1 MDKEFKQRFVVAMG
15 KLAVLFEG
23 ELPQEKVELYYKYLS
38 YFPIEKLENA
48 IEYLIKNRKNH
59 FFPLISEIIE
69 AIEGNVELK
78 ASEAWCELIGNS
90 FVNSDN
96 LTIMTKKT
104 CELAFGSLEDFYT
117 ADTKSESFDRTYFI
131 KCYINLYNSSEEF
144 DKYLANRKIKELN
157 E

>member
-1 MDKEFKQRFVVAMG
+1 
-15 KLAVLFEG
+15 
-23 ELPQEKVELYYKYLS
+23 
-38 YFPIEKLENA
+38 
-48 IEYLIKNRKNH
+48 
-59 FFPLISEIIE
+59 
-69 AIEGNVELK
+69 
-78 ASEAWCELIGNS
+78 ELIGNS